1 MWSQFVDSLRYA
13 AAVTLPSL
21 LLLMFGVLL
30 RKGGQIGDAFVA
42 QASRLMF
49 NWALPCLLFFSVYQ
63 ADTPFSEHKSLLTAG
78 AVTALI
84 LFFGAWAVSARLVP
98 NPALKGVFIQSIY
111 RGNTAIMGIAYCA
124 NAYGEAGMVK
134 GSLYAGSMTLL
145 FNILAVIAMTMSV
158 PAGKEEAP
166 DAKGVEGTQ
175 GAKQAQGDQG
185 AQEAK
190 GTQGAKEAGGAAGRK
205 ADWRR
210 SARQIVTNPLI
221 IAILLAMLCRAFELK
236 LPGAILKTGLSV
248 AQCALPISL
257 ICVGASFQLKTVLQ
271 PHSFAMRASEAR
283 LVASPVVAGAVGL
296 AFALPAQE
304 FGVLLL
310 MGLTP
315 VATASYVMVKAM
327 GGDDIAM
334 ANVIGITNFLSIFAA
349 AVYITLAHALGWM

>member
-84 LFFGAWAVSARLVP
+84 LFFGAWAVSARLIP

-158 PAGKEEAP
+158 PAGKEAAP
-166 DAKGVEGTQ
+166 DAKGVEGPRGAKWAQ
-175 GAKQAQGDQG
+175 GAKG
-185 AQEAK
+185 AK
-190 GTQGAKEAGGAAGRK
+190 GAGGAAGRK

-221 IAILLAMLCRAFELK
+221 IAILLAMLCRAFELT
-236 LPGAILKTGLSV
+236 LPGAILKAGHSV